1 MSDTIEAR
9 LRRMN
14 DELLMVGNDYSDVLL
29 DAASVIEGLRHA
41 QVAELN
47 EARNYATWLF
57 KALAPQCETL
67 DTVPGLLTQIDNWCA
82 GAMSDLADCQAEA
95 EGLRADAE
103 TARSTC
109 EWWEDGEMWE
119 SSCGAAYNFL
129 SDGPA
134 ENEHEFCHKCGK
146 RIVID
151 EARDA

>member
-103 TARSTC
+103 RYRWLRDNNTDA
-109 EWWEDGEMWE
+109 WERAGVVGFYDWILTSEGE
-119 SSCGAAYNFL
+119 SLNQ
-129 SDGPA
+129 
-134 ENEHEFCHKCGK
+134 
-146 RIVID
+146 VID
-151 EARDA
+151 KAREA